1 MNDSSPARVNPVL
14 AYLVVA
20 GAFAGGILLDR
31 SGVLP
36 GADPAPTP
44 QLSKLFV
51 PFWESW
57 NLVDRHYVDRD
68 AVQPERMTRGA
79 IQGMLNSLGD
89 TGHTTYLAP
98 EEVAAL
104 KESLKGEF
112 EGVGAR
118 MTVRKS
124 RPTVVDVLPNSPA
137 AAAGLKAGDV
147 LVKVNDKDVAGMPL
161 TEVVRLVRGPA
172 GTTVRLGIN
181 RGSDKV
187 TLEIPRGKV
196 EVDDV
201 TWHRLPGTAV
211 AHIALHDFGRQA
223 DVQLRA
229 AFRAAVADG
238 VRGLILDV
246 RGNPGGLRDQAIAVT
261 SEFLK
266 DGTVFIEQDAK
277 GNRTNVPVISGGI
290 ALDIPIVVLT
300 DEGTASSAEIFA
312 GAIQD
317 HDRGKLIGTRTFGT
331 GTVLQPFPLRDGS
344 AVLLAV
350 KEWLTPKGRQ
360 IWHKGI
366 EPDVTVTLPA
376 DTSILLPHRE
386 GELSPSDLRKTEDLQ
401 LLRALE
407 VLEKQI
413 EHGPNTAQR

>member
-1 MNDSSPARVNPVL
+1 MNSSSPSRVNPVL
-14 AYLVVA
+14 AYFVVA
-20 GAFAGGILLDR
+20 SAFAGGILLDR

-36 GADPAPTP
+36 GADPAPSP
-44 QLSKLFV
+44 ELRKLFV

-57 NLVDRHYVDRD
+57 NLVDRHYVDRE

-89 TGHTTYLAP
+89 TEHTTYLSP

-147 LVKVNDKDVAGMPL
+147 LVKVNDKDVSGMPL

-181 RGSDKV
+181 RGSEKL

-211 AHIALHDFGRQA
+211 THIAIHDFGRQA
-223 DVQLRA
+223 DTQLRTA
-229 AFRAAVADG
+229 VRAAVGDG
-238 VRGLILDV
+238 VRGLIIDV
-246 RGNPGGLRDQAIAVT
+246 RGNPGGLREQAIAVT

-277 GNRTNVPVISGGI
+277 GNRTEVPVTSGGI
-290 ALDIPIVVLT
+290 APDIPIVVLT

-317 HDRGKLIGTRTFGT
+317 HGRGKLVGTRTFGT

-360 IWHKGI
+360 IWHKGV
-366 EPDVTVTLPA
+366 EPDVTVTLPTDA
-376 DTSILLPHRE
+376 SILLPHRE
-386 GELSPSDLRKTEDLQ
+386 GELSSSDLRKTEDVQ

-407 VLEKQI
+407 LLEKQL

>member
-1 MNDSSPARVNPVL
+1 MNSSSRSGVNPVL
-14 AYLVVA
+14 VYVVVA

-31 SGVLP
+31 SGVLS
-36 GADPAPTP
+36 GVEPAPSP
-44 QLSKLFV
+44 ELRKLFV

-89 TGHTTYLAP
+89 VGHTTYLSA
-98 EEVAAL
+98 EEVRSL
-104 KESLKGEF
+104 EESLKGEF

-147 LVKVNDKDVAGMPL
+147 LVQVNDRDVSGMPL

-172 GTTVRLGIN
+172 GTTVRLGVN
-181 RGSDKV
+181 RGSEKL

-211 AHIALHDFGRQA
+211 AHIAIHDFGRQA
-223 DVQLRA
+223 DEKLRSA
-229 AFRAAVADG
+229 YRAAVADG

-277 GNRTNVPVISGGI
+277 GNRTEVPVSSGGI
-290 ALDIPIVVLT
+290 ALDIPIVVIT

-317 HDRGKLIGTRTFGT
+317 HGRGKLVGTRTFGT
-331 GTVLQPFPLRDGS
+331 GTVLQPFPLRNGS

-350 KEWLTPKGRQ
+350 KEWFTPNGRQ

-366 EPDVTVTLPA
+366 EPDVIVTLPT

-386 GELSPSDLRKTEDLQ
+386 AELSPNELRKAEDLQ

-407 VLEKQI
+407 LLEKQL
-413 EHGPNTAQR
+413 EQSAKSVQR